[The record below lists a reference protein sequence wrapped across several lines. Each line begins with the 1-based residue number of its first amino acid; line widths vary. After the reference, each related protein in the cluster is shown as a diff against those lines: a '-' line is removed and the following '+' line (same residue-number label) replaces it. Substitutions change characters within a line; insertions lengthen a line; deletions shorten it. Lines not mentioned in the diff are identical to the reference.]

1 MASKKRGKPRVE
13 YETSVFEIKEW
24 EPSYTLSVTARKEDP
39 ESYSEY
45 IELHLE
51 TSCIEPKKFAG
62 RVAGMILSSRR
73 GFHTLKRD
81 FDAGSQLDS
90 IGFLTLR
97 PAGGSFYAGIPQ
109 ETMEF
114 LAHALAVGKLRYV
127 MLTGST
133 FVRSESKITSL
144 HMMRTL
150 D

>member
-1 MASKKRGKPRVE
+1 ME
-13 YETSVFEIKEW
+13 YESSVFEITEW
-24 EPSYTLSVTARKEDP
+24 EPSYTLSINGSKEDP
-39 ESYSEY
+39 ETYSEY
-45 IELHLE
+45 AELHLE

-73 GFHTLKRD
+73 GFHTLKRA
-81 FDAGSQLDS
+81 FDAGSQPDS
-90 IGFLTLR
+90 IGLLSLR

-109 ETMEF
+109 ETIEF
-114 LAHALAVGKLRYV
+114 LAHALAIGKLRYV